1 MTSWALLLLASVL
14 LATPG
19 LTFSG
24 LSPEGNDLMTGDLG
38 QEKQFLESLVLESP
52 QGDRLAL
59 RCKTCKL
66 VIEALRKAVEH
77 NITREAIKLAATMVC
92 KKTLPLQHVCKE
104 LVTKCLDKIIH
115 GIMNGKSHEEICVK
129 LKICKS
135 EKGLGASGVSDAT
148 LGRST
153 ESPTTPPASALPDPE
168 PTLQCLS
175 ANFSLASPEGE

>member
-1 MTSWALLLLASVL
+1 MPGPEHLLNKGCVTTKKPCFPSLPPSALFPDPAHL
-14 LATPG
+14 PG
-19 LTFSG
+19 AAGPT
-24 LSPEGNDLMTGDLG
+24 LSPGNSALSFSTGWW
-38 QEKQFLESLVLESP
+38 EK
-52 QGDRLAL
+52 
-59 RCKTCKL
+59 
-66 VIEALRKAVEH
+66 
-77 NITREAIKLAATMVC
+77 EAIKLAATMVC

>member
-24 LSPEGNDLMTGDLG
+24 LNPEDNDLMTADLG

-66 VIEALRKAVEH
+66 VIEALRKAVGH
-77 NITREAIKLAATMVC
+77 NITREAIKLAATVVC
-92 KKTLPLQHVCKE
+92 KKTFPLQHVCKE

-115 GIMNGKSHEEICVK
+115 GIMNGKSPEEICVK
-129 LKICKS
+129 LRMCKS
-135 EKGLGASGVSDAT
+135 EKDEASDLHGTDEGSDPGVGT
-148 LGRST
+148 RSL
-153 ESPTTPPASALPDPE
+153 SVAHFL
-168 PTLQCLS
+168 LKGCLS
-175 ANFSLASPEGE
+175 LWTR

>member
-24 LSPEGNDLMTGDLG
+24 LNPEDNDLMTADLS

-52 QGDRLAL
+52 QGDRLGL
-59 RCKTCKL
+59 RCKTCKM
-66 VIEALRKAVEH
+66 IIQALRKAVGH
-77 NITREAIKLAATMVC
+77 NITQEAIKHAASLVC
-92 KKTLPLQHVCKE
+92 KQTFPLKGLCKE
-104 LVTKCLDKIIH
+104 LITKSLEKITQGIIH
-115 GIMNGKSHEEICVK
+115 GKSPKDICVK
-129 LKICKS
+129 LRMCKP

-153 ESPTTPPASALPDPE
+153 ESPTTTTCFCPPRSRADP
-168 PTLQCLS
+168 PVSLS
-175 ANFSLASPEGE
+175 